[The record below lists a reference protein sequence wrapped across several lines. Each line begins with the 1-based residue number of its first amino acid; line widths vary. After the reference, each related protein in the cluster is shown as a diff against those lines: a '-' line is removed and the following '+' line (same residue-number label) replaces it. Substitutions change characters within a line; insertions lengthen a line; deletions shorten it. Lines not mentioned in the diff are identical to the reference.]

1 MTNTAATSFF
11 NDPALQESLTAFQE
25 ERWSDGLSRL
35 DALME
40 KYPFEHELRQLRQE
54 MVVKARIDDYEVEEL
69 EKARRDR
76 IQRGIARFGAVV
88 LFIIIIM
95 LGSTT
100 YAGAIQRQLR
110 NAQNIIQ
117 AEYTQIELSVKLRN
131 AQNLIEA
138 GRPEEALVLL
148 EEIKAVDPDYEGVD
162 AFIEQAQG
170 RVSLEGRY
178 EAAVALM
185 EAGEWEEAL
194 EAFEAIDA
202 EQPRYQDVPLQIE
215 RIRGNLVL
223 EELAVEA
230 DEAYASEDWATAVE
244 NYEAVRI
251 SDATYETEY
260 IEDRLL
266 NSYINAALA
275 VLENQEAELEEL
287 AVAEDYFKKALSLR
301 PQNEEVL
308 RLWNRERN
316 TVRTRLVNRYLEEA
330 EAAIV
335 NQEDSEAALKIAG
348 SYLDRAR
355 DLQPGNEAIARQ
367 ADFVNR
373 YLQALTDFR
382 SSLWSQVINNL
393 EHIYASD
400 KDYASGTARQIL
412 YDVYIIRGDNSLSTG
427 EFEEALSD
435 YRRAVELAQ
444 DMPDSGAL
452 STFEAQLKVAFT
464 LGTLFDYEGAVL
476 LYQTAVENGGLRTRE
491 DSDPALISALDA
503 ADGLALGDQFRQAY
517 IRYRDIFSQDQLV
530 YSQYVTH
537 VVGEG
542 DYLSKL
548 ANQYNSTIQAIARAN
563 DLADPNFVVIGQE
576 LIIPIFPDEG

>member
-444 DMPDSGAL
+444 DMPDGGAL